1 MGEKDSD
8 TAVFLLFFHLYVT
21 DSKNLTSK
29 LLKKLI
35 MKKSSINGR
44 FLHNPFTISLSTKKM
59 RRRLK

>member
-29 LLKKLI
+29 LLKKVEDEEI
-35 MKKSSINGR
+35 
-44 FLHNPFTISLSTKKM
+44 FY
-59 RRRLK
+59 